1 MGIIKGI
8 CISEKRGTQK
18 HEVSEAKLIADWGI
32 ENDAHAGHWHRQ
44 VSLLSLEKTRGIP
57 CQRRGGGVWSI
68 RRESD
73 RGWL

>member
-18 HEVSEAKLIADWGI
+18 HEVSEAKLIADWGTCRTLASSG
-32 ENDAHAGHWHRQ
+32 EPAFTGKN
-44 VSLLSLEKTRGIP
+44 RGIP